1 MEKVGRV
8 VILTILTVLISTFTA
23 YASEGGLKISELIDK
38 GKEYDNRVI
47 TIEGEAIGELL
58 ERGESSFV
66 NINDGT
72 SAMGI
77 YLKTSLGEN
86 IEYYGD
92 YHHIGDTVRVKGVF
106 HRACK
111 EHGGDM
117 DLHSEEFEVVS
128 KGHDVT
134 HKIDTWKW
142 VATGL
147 LSPFV
152 VFAGVQ
158 VYRIIRKNPRIK

>member
-8 VILTILTVLISTFTA
+8 VILTILTVLISTFTV
-23 YASEGGLKISELIDK
+23 YASEEKMKISKLIDM
-38 GKEYDNRVI
+38 GKEYDNKVI

-58 ERGESSFV
+58 ERGENSFV
-66 NINDGT
+66 NINDGS
-72 SAMGI
+72 SAMGV
-77 YLKTSLGEN
+77 YLKTSVGET

-92 YHHIGDTVRVKGVF
+92 YHHIGDNVRVKGVF

-117 DLHSEEFEVVS
+117 DIHSEKFEIVS
-128 KGHDVT
+128 KGYGVT
-134 HKIDTWKW
+134 HEIATWKW
-142 VATGL
+142 IATGL

-152 VFAGVQ
+152 VLAGVQ
-158 VYRIIRKNPRIK
+158 VYRIIRKDPEKK

>member
-38 GKEYDNRVI
+38 GKEYDNKVI
-47 TIEGEAIGELL
+47 IIEGEAIGELL
-58 ERGESSFV
+58 ERGENSFV

-72 SAMGI
+72 SAMGV
-77 YLKTSLGEN
+77 YLKTSVGET

-92 YHHIGDTVRVKGVF
+92 YHHIGDTVRVRGTF

-117 DLHSEEFEVVS
+117 DLHSEEFEIVS

-134 HKIDTWKW
+134 HEIATWKW
-142 VATGL
+142 IATGL
-147 LSPFV
+147 LSQFV
-152 VFAGVQ
+152 IFAGVQ
-158 VYRIIRKNPRIK
+158 VYRIVRKNPKTK